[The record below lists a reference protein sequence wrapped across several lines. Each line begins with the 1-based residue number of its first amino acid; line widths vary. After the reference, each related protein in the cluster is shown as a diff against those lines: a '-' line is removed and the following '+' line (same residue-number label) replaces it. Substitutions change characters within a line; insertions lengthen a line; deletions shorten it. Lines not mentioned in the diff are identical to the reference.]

1 MAVTAALL
9 ACVPSADASPITYIE
24 TATATGTLGATPF
37 TNALVTLTLVADTS
51 TVGPGAGGLSAFQ
64 VNPGTATISIG
75 SLGTF
80 LMTGG
85 VEAFSTYHA
94 LFSGQSIV
102 GIGQKDN
109 AAGTSLTGILA
120 QSGTSLYGYDLK
132 TAMTSSSGPCCAGTG
147 STSTFF
153 TTAGDLHFTSQPT
166 GDTLT
171 VTGGNG
177 TNVVQEG
184 GTLANPTQL
193 SVSGV
198 GQLSGNIGE
207 FGTVDY

>member
-64 VNPGTATISIG
+64 VNPGAATISIG

-80 LMTGG
+80 LMMGGAG

-109 AAGTSLTGILA
+109 LAGTDITGILA
-120 QSGTSLYGYDLK
+120 QS
-132 TAMTSSSGPCCAGTG
+132 
-147 STSTFF
+147 
-153 TTAGDLHFTSQPT
+153 
-166 GDTLT
+166 
-171 VTGGNG
+171 
-177 TNVVQEG
+177 
-184 GTLANPTQL
+184 
-193 SVSGV
+193 
-198 GQLSGNIGE
+198 
-207 FGTVDY
+207 